1 MTVDKLSY
9 YDCEFVTVADSS
21 GITKYGIPTVGGV
34 YRETGFL
41 LHTWGP
47 QIFPAILSYQTYYE
61 TLTDSFPWATLAASD
76 MTYLPVC
83 AATFADCNEN
93 LHLHFTT
100 SPESFLTFTS
110 GTSAERIAIQYSKDP
125 LGIDGFLNSGLDI
138 GLGLVSANT
147 GDFMGVDAVRSCD
160 PTYVATSAPVPATTS
175 QPAADSSGISLAEA
189 GTTESP
195 TPDPD
200 PYGKRQSEKT
210 PNAEEEGLDWGVVL
224 GVGIGVTSVVLL
236 GFFARKQYIAN
247 RGGTFSS
254 QYRASVPE
262 QQAARLVFRS
272 KA

>member
-1 MTVDKLSY
+1 MTVDKMSY
-9 YDCEFVTVADSS
+9 FDCEFVMISTSLVSD
-21 GITKYGIPTVGGV
+21 TTYIPTIGGL
-34 YRETGFL
+34 YRSQTAFL
-41 LHTWGP
+41 LHTWN
-47 QIFPAILSYQTYYE
+47 QNTFPTVMGDQSYYE
-61 TLTDSFPWATLAASD
+61 TLTDSFPWVTLRESS
-76 MTYLPVC
+76 LPFVTVC
-83 AATFADCNEN
+83 PATFTECDDLDFE
-93 LHLHFTT
+93 FITT
-100 SPESFLTFTS
+100 PESFLTFTS

-147 GDFMGVDAVRSCD
+147 GAFMDVDAVRSCD

-254 QYRASVPE
+254 QYRTSIQGRESV
-262 QQAARLVFRS
+262 RLVFRS
-272 KA
+272 KV